1 MHRALLSL
9 ALLVSCAASHA
20 QSSASLTLSGYADSS
35 NGSSY
40 DADAYFSPST
50 HWSIGGGIGHSNSEL
65 SGAEFSGE
73 SLRFNTDVTLGSV
86 NASAAVQRWRDSSQ
100 LTSDS
105 TEGQL
110 MWSASNG
117 LGLAAIVDNRNLTVK
132 YQVRALASQTRP
144 LQVDFDGTG
153 YGGELSYFG
162 ERWNSAIRGVF
173 YSYGPSLA
181 RVRAA
186 ASAPTTTEFPRLSA
200 LVDSIITRGVNAP
213 EHELSFTLGRTLTR
227 SSLQM
232 DWVLQRDALT
242 LADSM
247 SLSLRHGYRFTPYVE
262 LATTLGMSDGD
273 TYDSVAF
280 GGLALTLRR

>member
-1 MHRALLSL
+1 MRGTLLSFV
-9 ALLVSCAASHA
+9 LLTACGASHA
-20 QSSASLTLSGYADSS
+20 QSSAALTLSGYADSS
-35 NGSSY
+35 SGSSY

-65 SGAEFSGE
+65 SGADFSGD
-73 SLRFNTDVTLGSV
+73 SLRLNTDVTLGGF
-86 NASAAVQRWRDSSQ
+86 NASVALQRWKDSTQ

-110 MWSASNG
+110 TWTAVNG
-117 LGLAAIVDNRNLTVK
+117 LGLAAIVDDRSLTVK
-132 YQVRALASQTRP
+132 YQVRALAGQTRP

-153 YGGELSYFG
+153 YGGELSYLG
-162 ERWNSAIRGVF
+162 ERWNAAVRGVF

-186 ASAPTTTEFPRLSA
+186 ANAPTTTEFPRLSA
-200 LVDSIITRGVNAP
+200 LVDSIITRGVSAP
-213 EHELSFTLGRTLTR
+213 DHELSVTLGRTLTR
-227 SSLQM
+227 SSLQAN
-232 DWVLQRDALT
+232 WVLQRDALT
-242 LADSM
+242 GADSM
-247 SLSLRHGYRFTPYVE
+247 SLSLRHGYRFTPHVE

-273 TYDSVAF
+273 SYDSTAF